1 MKLHPGVSADME
13 AAAALSL
20 LGAASYVPS
29 SSLSQDHRPLSFHL
43 NDNDKSNCH
52 GNVNYEKRKVQGQ
65 IQGQGQEEDYEDAK
79 KKAVKIHKDTSSLSL
94 AAVPSSSSSL
104 LLLLSDS
111 SSLAKD
117 QNQNQNHVSAISGE
131 KEKKLESE
139 SLPLKKNDAI
149 EINLND
155 VLCGR
160 GGETNQHPGNVYY
173 RTLVKARQVAYL
185 QARRSDKPRIAASV
199 VKIIRELGGR
209 FLKRHGGCWVDVGDK
224 KAREKT
230 SQALRENAP
239 EIRER
244 QNVAIH
250 LASVSVPPA
259 PSFKADCDV
268 ERKGKE
274 LADAVK
280 SNRSYSEM
288 YNGVDKLLAGAQI
301 LSKEHHNP
309 ADPLFKDLL
318 GAKTFNMAQDVHD
331 RSRKQASKDKHMK
344 EKMPYTNK
352 LSGETPKI
360 VNHSDE
366 KVVEQEHAAI
376 EFPRTPGSSASKMTF
391 LDGLVSLPSF
401 QRETSHVVSESSYSS
416 CSGEESDVEKSF
428 SSRELAL
435 PPFEA
440 FHTPAVTTDFSSL
453 PGSAFTESTNAG
465 TSLSVSPRKRTQ
477 EALSVCKSESLRG
490 PRLKLLKRRSSVVNE
505 RLS

>member
-1 MKLHPGVSADME
+1 MKQHPGVTDME

-29 SSLSQDHRPLSFHL
+29 SLSSQDRRPLSFKSH
-43 NDNDKSNCH
+43 DNHKSNCH
-52 GNVNYEKRKVQGQ
+52 GNANCEKRKLQVKLQDEERE
-65 IQGQGQEEDYEDAK
+65 EEDTN
-79 KKAVKIHKDTSSLSL
+79 KAVKKHKDSSTSSFT
-94 AAVPSSSSSL
+94 AVPSSS
-104 LLLLSDS
+104 LLSDS

-117 QNQNQNHVSAISGE
+117 QNHVSAISGE
-131 KEKKLESE
+131 KEKKLELE
-139 SLPLKKNDAI
+139 SLPVKENNAI

-199 VKIIRELGGR
+199 VKIIREVGGR

-259 PSFKADCDV
+259 PSFKADCNV

-280 SNRSYSEM
+280 SNRMYSEM

-301 LSKEHHNP
+301 LSEEHHNQ

-318 GAKTFNMAQDVHD
+318 GAKTFNMAQDFHD
-331 RSRKQASKDKHMK
+331 RIRKQANKDKHMK

-352 LSGETPKI
+352 FSSQPPKI

-366 KVVEQEHAAI
+366 KVVEQEHAAV
-376 EFPRTPGSSASKMTF
+376 EFPRTPGSSESKMTF

-440 FHTPAVTTDFSSL
+440 FHTPSVATEFSSL

>member
-1 MKLHPGVSADME
+1 MKQHPGVSDME

-29 SSLSQDHRPLSFHL
+29 SLSSHPNPLSFKSH
-43 NDNDKSNCH
+43 DHPTSNCH
-52 GNVNYEKRKVQGQ
+52 GNANCEKRKLQAHAND
-65 IQGQGQEEDYEDAK
+65 EEREEVRVRVR
-79 KKAVKIHKDTSSLSL
+79 AVKKQKDSSSSSFT
-94 AAVPSSSSSL
+94 AVPSSLLSSSSL
-104 LLLLSDS
+104 WLSDS

-117 QNQNQNHVSAISGE
+117 QNHVSAIGGE

-139 SLPLKKNDAI
+139 SLPVKENNAI

-199 VKIIRELGGR
+199 VKIIREVGGR
-209 FLKRHGGCWVDVGDK
+209 FLKRYGGCWVDVGDK

-259 PSFKADCDV
+259 PSVKADCHV
-268 ERKGKE
+268 EREGKE
-274 LADAVK
+274 LADTVK
-280 SNRSYSEM
+280 SNRLYSEM

-301 LSKEHHNP
+301 LSEEHHNQV
-309 ADPLFKDLL
+309 DPLFKDLL
-318 GAKTFNMAQDVHD
+318 GAKTFNMAQDFHD
-331 RSRKQASKDKHMK
+331 RFRKQVNKDKLMK
-344 EKMPYTNK
+344 EKMPFTNK
-352 LSGETPKI
+352 VSREPPKI
-360 VNHSDE
+360 VNHFDE
-366 KVVEQEHAAI
+366 KVVEQEHAAV
-376 EFPRTPGSSASKMTF
+376 EFLRTPGSSESKMTF

-440 FHTPAVTTDFSSL
+440 FHTPSVPTEFSSL

-465 TSLSVSPRKRTQ
+465 TSLSVSPRKKTQ

>member
-1 MKLHPGVSADME
+1 MKQHPGVTDME

-29 SSLSQDHRPLSFHL
+29 SSSSQDRRPLSFKSH
-43 NDNDKSNCH
+43 DSHKSNCH
-52 GNVNYEKRKVQGQ
+52 GNANYEKRKLQAQVNDEET
-65 IQGQGQEEDYEDAK
+65 EEDTN
-79 KKAVKIHKDTSSLSL
+79 KAVKKHKDSSTSSL
-94 AAVPSSSSSL
+94 AAVPSSSSSSS
-104 LLLLSDS
+104 LLLSDS

-117 QNQNQNHVSAISGE
+117 QNHVSAISGE
-131 KEKKLESE
+131 KEKKLEAE
-139 SLPLKKNDAI
+139 SLPVKENNAI

-173 RTLVKARQVAYL
+173 RTLVKARQMAYL

-199 VKIIRELGGR
+199 VKIIREVGGR

-259 PSFKADCDV
+259 PSFKADCNV
-268 ERKGKE
+268 ELNGKE

-280 SNRSYSEM
+280 SNRMYSEM

-301 LSKEHHNP
+301 LSEEHHNP

-318 GAKTFNMAQDVHD
+318 GAKTFNMAQDFHD
-331 RSRKQASKDKHMK
+331 RFRKQANKDKHMK

-352 LSGETPKI
+352 FPREPPKI

-366 KVVEQEHAAI
+366 KVVEQEHAAV
-376 EFPRTPGSSASKMTF
+376 EFPRTPGSSESKMTF
-391 LDGLVSLPSF
+391 LDGLTSLPSF

-440 FHTPAVTTDFSSL
+440 FHTPSVATEFSSL